1 MTPTEFSELYEFSR
15 LNNALERIADV
26 LETMLES
33 VDGVESAIR
42 DAIPTEE
49 NIETS
54 KQGKLEF
61 MEKR

>member
-15 LNNALERIADV
+15 LNTVLERIADV